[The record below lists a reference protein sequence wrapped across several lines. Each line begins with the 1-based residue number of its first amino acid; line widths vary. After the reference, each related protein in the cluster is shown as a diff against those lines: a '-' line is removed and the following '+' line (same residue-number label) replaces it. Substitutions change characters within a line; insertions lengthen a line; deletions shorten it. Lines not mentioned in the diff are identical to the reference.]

1 MPSMLRPQHED
12 PSPFFEE
19 SRPMRTVQRTLVTT
33 AAVAAA
39 VLLQLPTA
47 PAARAQTPSVSVRGR
62 IQTQFSTVSGDSSS
76 IFNPHAQVNS
86 SFDIRRLRIQT
97 DVRIGDNINLSIQPS
112 FEMGS
117 LRMRDAYL
125 RVILARNATTSFG
138 LTLGQEK
145 KPFSR
150 YELTSSNNL
159 PSIERGARFRGP
171 TTVVAQSNLLE
182 ENGYLAHDI
191 GASADANFL
200 ANRLQF
206 KAGLY
211 NGAGES
217 SNDVNNAKTYVAR
230 ATFTALLNAEQL
242 PVLRVGAAFI
252 SRDRAITTT
261 ATSTA
266 FSPDSLRRTSAFGL
280 EAEWGDFRPG
290 LHVIADYAAGDHLQN
305 TSYRYTV
312 GRNAGNLRPNTPDSA
327 FATFRSLQVIAAW
340 RYQFDDPTGT
350 RLIKLVEPAVRVDMT
365 DPNTSRDNDQGLL
378 ITPVLNIYFSQT
390 TVMRAG
396 LDLYRYKAADGSSL
410 SARAFRVSW
419 QTNF

>member
-1 MPSMLRPQHED
+1 
-12 PSPFFEE
+12 
-19 SRPMRTVQRTLVTT
+19 MRTVPRTLLLT
-33 AAVAAA
+33 A
-39 VLLQLPTA
+39 A
-47 PAARAQTPSVSVRGR
+47 PAAAALLSFSPARTAQAQTPSVSVRGR
-62 IQTQFSTVSGDSSS
+62 IQTQFSTVSGDSSGV
-76 IFNPHAQVNS
+76 FNPHAQVNS
-86 SFDIRRLRIQT
+86 SFEIRRLRIQT

-159 PSIERGARFRGP
+159 PSIERGARFRGLS
-171 TTVVAQSNLLE
+171 TVVAQSNLLE
-182 ENGYLAHDI
+182 ENGYLAHDL

-200 ANRLQF
+200 TNRLQF

-217 SNDVNNAKTYVAR
+217 ANDVNNAKTLVGR
-230 ATFTALLNAEQL
+230 ATFTALMNAEQL
-242 PVLRVGAAFI
+242 PVLRLGAAFL
-252 SRDRAITTT
+252 SRDRAVTTT
-261 ATSTA
+261 ASSTA
-266 FSPDSLRRTSAFGL
+266 FSPDSSRRTSAFGL

-290 LHVIADYAAGDHLQN
+290 LHVIADFATGDHLEN
-305 TSYRYTV
+305 TTYRYSV
-312 GRNAGNLRPNTPDSA
+312 GRNVGNLRPGTPDSA
-327 FATFRSLQVIAAW
+327 FSTFRSLQVIAAW
-340 RYQFDDPTGT
+340 RFQFADPTGT
-350 RLIKLVEPAVRVDMT
+350 RLIKIIEPALRFDMT

-378 ITPVLNIYFSQT
+378 ITPVLNVYFSQT

-396 LDLYRYKAADGSSL
+396 LDLYRYKASDGSSR
-410 SARAFRVSW
+410 SVRAVRVSW